1 MVKFFPQFLKRYL
14 VLTIWMTLSI
24 SISAQSN
31 SDVNQFNF
39 YIQKAQKAIANNDL
53 FFACDLYK
61 EALEYPQG
69 IDAKTFQAT
78 RQTAKKVCDQILN
91 QSLQQFN
98 NYLNRPE
105 CVAYR
110 NAKQQCATASDLRKC
125 LQVKGFRDIPDC

>member
-1 MVKFFPQFLKRYL
+1 MASN
-14 VLTIWMTLSI
+14 ISTL
-24 SISAQSN
+24 AQAN
-31 SDVNQFNF
+31 PDVNQFNF

-69 IDAKTFQAT
+69 IDAKTFQT
-78 RQTAKKVCDQILN
+78 TKQTAKKICDQILN

-110 NAKQQCATASDLRKC
+110 NAKQQCATASDVRKC